1 MAIGEL
7 VRHNHLVYGI
17 SASNRTAPARLN
29 LQEDG
34 NFVLYNASGALWS
47 TQTNS
52 SGSGYR
58 ITEIG
63 SDGWSEYIGDNQ
75 AHNTLQPY
83 LSIYMYRRVT

>member
-1 MAIGEL
+1 
-7 VRHNHLVYGI
+7 
-17 SASNRTAPARLN
+17 LN
-29 LQEDG
+29 LQADG

-63 SDGWSEYIGDNQ
+63 SDGWSEYNGDSQ
-75 AHNTLQPY
+75 PHNNLVPY
-83 LSIYMYRRVT
+83 LSIYLYKRVS